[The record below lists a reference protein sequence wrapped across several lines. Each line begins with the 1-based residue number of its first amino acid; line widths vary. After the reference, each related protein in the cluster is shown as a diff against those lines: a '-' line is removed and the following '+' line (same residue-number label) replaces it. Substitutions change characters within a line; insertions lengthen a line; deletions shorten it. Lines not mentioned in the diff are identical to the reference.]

1 MRGMPEERLGEKAA
15 VRMAERRTLHGVRD
29 RMGPESSLRY
39 ELSYILYNSRKH
51 RPYRGVSRL
60 EVVWDDRVA
69 AVTGAFGG
77 GDLYLRERA

>member
-1 MRGMPEERLGEKAA
+1 MRGLPEERLGEKTAM
-15 VRMAERRTLHGVRD
+15 RMAGRSTGVVVGD
-29 RMGPESSLRY
+29 RMGPESSVRY
-39 ELSYILYNSRKH
+39 ELSDILYNSRKY

-69 AVTGAFGG
+69 PATGAFGG